1 MTGATPGLVARDAEL
16 AALEQLLRDGGLG
29 PSLVRV
35 TGAAGTGKTALVR
48 QAVDRHPGPVL
59 EARGAPWEGARPYAL
74 LDQLLAGVPVPPDP
88 FAAAEVVARS
98 AGGSAE
104 ARAVVVVDDAHWSDP
119 ESLQALGTL
128 VRHQHRAALTVVL
141 VGPAV
146 PAEAHPATLDVLLR
160 SATATVV
167 LGPFSAEDVARLA
180 AVRGIPLSPAGAE
193 QLWRHTGGVPGHVAA
208 LLDELPRETWSGR
221 RPDLPAPAA
230 VAARVRDQ
238 LARCDPGARALAE
251 AVAVLGPAP
260 VPEAAALSGVEDL
273 LAALDAAQRAG
284 LLRAPG
290 PGRPTELAPA
300 NPLVAA
306 AVRTAMGPAALA
318 RAHRRAADVVEDPT
332 RRLGHLVAAS
342 VGPDAALADDL
353 DGLARRRAAEGAWA
367 EAAALLADASRLSED
382 RRSREDRLVEAVD
395 ALVGAGDSVGAAALV
410 PEVESLRET
419 ALRNAVLGYLAVVQG
434 RAVEAEA
441 RLRRA
446 WDLVNPERDPG
457 RAALVSQRFVL
468 HELARLRA
476 GELVTWAD
484 RTIELAGPGAP
495 EALEAV
501 AIRGLGVAGGGS
513 PAEALA
519 GYRTLSER
527 VRSGAQAQRV
537 ALGEGWLHLA
547 LDDVAQAAAELESA
561 VPTTYLGGSHRI
573 SLWALGW
580 LARARFVSGEWDA
593 ALLAVRQGTE
603 LVARTGMVLV
613 GPLLH
618 WTAAQ
623 VHALRGDWDAAD
635 RALRDGEAG
644 SSDYAIMRVPSLLAR
659 AHVAEAH
666 ADYTGVL
673 RALEPLAGAGAPG
686 WVDEPGAWPW
696 TDVYANALVLEGLL
710 TEADAFLVPHEQRAA
725 ERGHR
730 STRARLGYARG
741 RWFGARGDLDAAR
754 DAFGT
759 SLRLIEH
766 LPLRHDRARI
776 SFAFGQTLRR
786 AGKRR
791 EADVAISTARDVYLS
806 LGAATYVARC
816 DRELRAAGLG
826 PGRTEEGAGRLT
838 PQEST
843 VAGLVAGGLSN
854 REVAAELYL
863 SEKTV
868 QYHLTR
874 IYTKLGVRSRA
885 ELAALRGRG
894 TPAGAHGLGEP
905 LS

>member
-1 MTGATPGLVARDAEL
+1 MTGAIPGLVAREAEL
-16 AALEQLLRDGGLG
+16 AGLERLLRDGGLG

-35 TGAAGTGKTALVR
+35 TGAPGAGKTALVR
-48 QAVDRHPGPVL
+48 EAVDRHPGPVL
-59 EARGAPWEGARPYAL
+59 EARGAPWEGTRPYAV

-88 FAAAEVVARS
+88 FAAAEVVARH

-104 ARAVVVVDDAHWSDP
+104 ARAVVLVDDAHWSDP
-119 ESLQALGTL
+119 ESLQALATA

-141 VGPAV
+141 VSPLV
-146 PAEAHPATLDVLLR
+146 PAEATPATLEVLLR

-167 LGPFSAEDVARLA
+167 VEPFSAEDVARLA
-180 AVRGIPLSPAGAE
+180 AARGTPLSPAVAE

-208 LLDELPRETWSGR
+208 LLDELPSETWSGR

-230 VAARVRDQ
+230 VAARVREQ
-238 LARCDPGARALAE
+238 LTRCDPGARALAE

-260 VPEAAALSGVEDL
+260 VPEAAALSGVGDL

-284 LLRAPG
+284 LLRPTG
-290 PGRPTELAPA
+290 PGRPAELAPA
-300 NPLVAA
+300 DPLVAA
-306 AVRTAMGPAALA
+306 AVLTAMGPAAVA

-342 VGPDAALADDL
+342 VGPDAALAGDL
-353 DGLARRRAAEGAWA
+353 DALARRRAAEGAWA

-382 RRSREDRLVEAVD
+382 RRSREDRLLGAVD
-395 ALVGAGDSVGAAALV
+395 ALVGAGDSIGAAALV

-419 ALRNAVLGYLAVVQG
+419 PLRNAVLGYLAIVQG

-446 WDLVNPERDPG
+446 WDLVNPDRDPG

-468 HELARLRA
+468 HELARCRA
-476 GELVTWAD
+476 GELVAWAD

-501 AIRGLGVAGGGS
+501 AIRGLGVAGAGA

-519 GYRTLSER
+519 GYRALSER

-547 LDDVAQAAAELESA
+547 LDEVARAAAELESA

-580 LARARFVSGEWDA
+580 LARARFATGEWDA
-593 ALLAVRQGTE
+593 ALRAVREGAD
-603 LVARTGMVLV
+603 LVTRTGMVLV

-623 VHALRGDWDAAD
+623 VHALRGDWAAAEQ
-635 RALRDGEAG
+635 ALRDGEAG
-644 SSDYAIMRVPSLLAR
+644 SSDYAIMRVPSMLAR
-659 AHVAEAH
+659 AHVAEAQ
-666 ADYTGVL
+666 ADYAGVL
-673 RALEPLAGAGAPG
+673 RALGPLAEAGPQG

-696 TDVYANALVLEGLL
+696 ADVHANALVLEGLL
-710 TEADAFLVPHEQRAA
+710 AEADAFLTPHEQRAT

-741 RWFGARGDLDAAR
+741 RWFGAQGDLDAAR

-759 SLRLIEH
+759 SLRLLED
-766 LPLRHDRARI
+766 LPLRYDRARV

-791 EADVAISTARDVYLS
+791 EADAAISTARDVYLS
-806 LGAATYVARC
+806 LGAATSVARC

-826 PGRTEEGAGRLT
+826 PGRPEDGAARLT
-838 PQEST
+838 PQERT
-843 VAGLVAGGLSN
+843 VSGLVASGLSN

-885 ELAALRGRG
+885 ELAALRGREPSA
-894 TPAGAHGLGEP
+894 PA
-905 LS
+905 